1 MRKAKMAL
9 ARKLTVVLHRTLAD
23 GTRFVAD
30 KTAARGV
37 WKKTKRIRA
46 ATDSNCLKRGPVAG
60 TMDQVRPQ
68 PCFGTARSSCA
79 WMTLRFSDCIRQV
92 RVAVTPIEKLADL
105 GACDAIFSHLLH
117 GLAAEIRIASV
128 RMLRHHVE
136 PLY

>member
-1 MRKAKMAL
+1 MGQAHPGSEPCRKQFSPTVRFE
-9 ARKLTVVLHRTLAD
+9 ARD
-23 GTRFVAD
+23 QIS
-30 KTAARGV
+30 AAQGRWC

-46 ATDSNCLKRGPVAG
+46 ATCTNNLKRGPVAG
-60 TMDQVRPQ
+60 TMDQIRPQ
-68 PCFGTARSSCA
+68 PCFGTARSTCA
-79 WMTLRFSDCIRQV
+79 WMTLRFSNCIRQV